1 MIEAHDYLV
10 LTSELFESWVWS
22 TTTERPEPKV
32 LNVYLEQVND
42 LIPVVV
48 TMRVKRL
55 GYLSAITCLD
65 LGVEAGELEILYHF
79 LTGAVLI
86 TLRVRVSRSE
96 PIVPSLCEIVPNAE
110 AFERE
115 AREMFGV
122 TFTGL
127 RNPERLYLPDEWLE
141 GVYPLRKDFD
151 IKTLASRS

>member
-1 MIEAHDYLV
+1 MIEAHDYPV

-79 LTGAVLI
+79 FTGADLI

-96 PIVPSLCEIVPNAE
+96 PVVPSLCEIVPSAE

-115 AREMFGV
+115 AREMVGV

-127 RNPERLYLPDEWLE
+127 RNPKRLYLPDEWPE

-151 IKTLASRS
+151 IKTLVSRS

>member
-1 MIEAHDYLV
+1 MIDEHDYLDT
-10 LTSELFESWVWS
+10 TSELFESWVWS
-22 TTTERPEPKV
+22 TATERPEPKV
-32 LNVYLEQVND
+32 LNVHLEQAED

-48 TMRVKRL
+48 AMRVKRL

-65 LGVEAGELEILYHF
+65 LGVEAGELELLYHF
-79 LTGAVLI
+79 FTGADLI

-96 PIVPSLCEIVPNAE
+96 PVMPSLCEIVPSAE

-127 RNPERLYLPDEWLE
+127 RNPGRLYLPDEWPE
-141 GVYPLRKDFD
+141 GVYPLRKDFN
-151 IKTLASRS
+151 IETLASRS